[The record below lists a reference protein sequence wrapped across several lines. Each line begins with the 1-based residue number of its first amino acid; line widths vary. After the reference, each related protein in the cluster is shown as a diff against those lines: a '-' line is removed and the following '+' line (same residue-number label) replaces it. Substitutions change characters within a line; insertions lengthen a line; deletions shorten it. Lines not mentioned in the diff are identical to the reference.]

1 MAIENASGT
10 KRTEE
15 SRRDDLKG
23 KTVSELWAME
33 NNNKGEDTRDD
44 DEDEAGVTG
53 VTGYEYCCGG
63 AKDVAERD
71 EAGKEADTAEEDELI
86 EVVDPERQAR
96 QLQKVIKQIEIS
108 SRYERVRAVTK
119 PLPEFRAEDVEEPEY
134 YSHAA
139 GDERFWDE
147 DEFSVEADPAGS
159 EFGDEDEERYAVLGD
174 FESAHDLATPWNDRP
189 KVIARKMVRL
199 IVNTAL
205 NEVFPPPPT
214 KPKSWWEMLCGASA
228 ATLEGEDEEEQI
240 RRNSKIM

>member
-15 SRRDDLKG
+15 FRRDDLKG

-44 DEDEAGVTG
+44 NEDEAGVTG

-63 AKDVAERD
+63 AKDVAERE
-71 EAGKEADTAEEDELI
+71 EAGKEADTAEEDGLI
-86 EVVDPERQAR
+86 EIVDPERQAR

-119 PLPEFRAEDVEEPEY
+119 PLPEIRAEDVEEPEY

-159 EFGDEDEERYAVLGD
+159 EFGD
-174 FESAHDLATPWNDRP
+174 
-189 KVIARKMVRL
+189 
-199 IVNTAL
+199 
-205 NEVFPPPPT
+205 
-214 KPKSWWEMLCGASA
+214 
-228 ATLEGEDEEEQI
+228 
-240 RRNSKIM
+240 

>member
-1 MAIENASGT
+1 MTNENADGGGT
-10 KRTEE
+10 KASEE
-15 SRRDDLKG
+15 PRRDDMKG
-23 KTVSELWAME
+23 KTVSELWAEE
-33 NNNKGEDTRDD
+33 NSKDSHKDD
-44 DEDEAGVTG
+44 DDDKAG

-63 AKDVAERD
+63 AKDVADVED
-71 EAGKEADTAEEDELI
+71 AAEEEEEEEELI
-86 EVVDPERQAR
+86 EIVDPERQAR
-96 QLQKVIKQIEIS
+96 DLQKVIKQMEITA
-108 SRYERVRAVTK
+108 RYERVRANTK
-119 PLPEFRAEDVEEPEY
+119 PLPEVRAGDVKEPEY

-139 GDERFWDE
+139 GDERFWDD

-205 NEVFPPPPT
+205 DEVFPPQPT

-228 ATLEGEDEEEQI
+228 ARLEGEAEEEEI
-240 RRNSKIM
+240 RRNTRM